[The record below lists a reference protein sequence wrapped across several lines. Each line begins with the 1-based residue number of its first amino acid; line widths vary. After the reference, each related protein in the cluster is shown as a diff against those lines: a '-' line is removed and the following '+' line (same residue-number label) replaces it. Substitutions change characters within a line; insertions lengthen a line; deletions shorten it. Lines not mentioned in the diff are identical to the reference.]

1 MIVKE
6 KAQNGRILI
15 ALKSYDELT
24 DEELANLIIPDGQF
38 KDDYINYQVRYNKK
52 GKLLGVSVYEIKE
65 SKEDAGIDM
74 VNSMQLLFGN
84 KHSKAYQSAKKR
96 AGVTNK
102 QVNVARLVIKR
113 G

>member
-6 KAQNGRILI
+6 
-15 ALKSYDELT
+15 
-24 DEELANLIIPDGQF
+24 
-38 KDDYINYQVRYNKK
+38 
-52 GKLLGVSVYEIKE
+52 
-65 SKEDAGIDM
+65 
-74 VNSMQLLFGN
+74 
-84 KHSKAYQSAKKR
+84 SKAYQSAKKR